1 MKKACVAPEYKDY
14 SLRFSN
20 DGINLSMIF
29 DLIFRSSS
37 GESYKFAIVSTART
51 ESNENC
57 PFKVHFEL
65 SNYLSQVLAA
75 AVM

>member
-1 MKKACVAPEYKDY
+1 M
-14 SLRFSN
+14 
-20 DGINLSMIF
+20 SMIF
-29 DLIFRSSS
+29 DFILISSS

-51 ESNENC
+51 ESIENY

-65 SNYLSQVLAA
+65 SNYLSHVLTA